1 MEVVIFRSTTIGN
14 IECEGDLF
22 ECYGLQ
28 FCFTPFDGLMNA
40 IELSTGFRT
49 DSVPIEIG
57 CYKKLEEKIRN
68 RTKDTYEK
76 ALLDARRIL
85 EEKGET
91 FPINRRIMNIYPNS

>member
-68 RTKDTYEK
+68 RTKDAYEK
-76 ALLDARRIL
+76 ALLDAKKIL
-85 EEKGET
+85 EEVNCP
-91 FPINRRIMNIYPNS
+91 FPVNRRIINIIKNN